1 MLTRAEIRHFQS
13 LAHAD
18 VPLGPFTVIT
28 GPTGVGKSGFIRAL
42 RLLAFNGR
50 GAARDVSTGAKSC
63 SVTAGDGRLVFRII
77 RSRGRGVNEY
87 QVARLVPTPEAGGE
101 GWAGTRYTKLEGK
114 VPLQAAEE
122 LGLTALNFASQ
133 LDPPFLLTVP
143 GTELARALGELTNVS
158 LVLNAAASAGR
169 VRKSLD
175 RDLATATAAL
185 GGLTAEAQQYA
196 GLAGRRNAVR
206 TAEEA
211 LGRHQAAARRL
222 DRLRALAG
230 RLSAAEGAY
239 QAAAD
244 EAARQAPPSLARLD
258 ELTSRLA
265 RLRQLAGAVAVA
277 DAGVISRARDA
288 EQAAA
293 ACTLAEET
301 LRSALHEAG
310 QCPVC
315 GSEIT

>member
-1 MLTRAEIRHFQS
+1 
-13 LAHAD
+13 
-18 VPLGPFTVIT
+18 VPE
-28 GPTGVGKSGFIRAL
+28 
-42 RLLAFNGR
+42 
-50 GAARDVSTGAKSC
+50 D
-63 SVTAGDGRLVFRII
+63 
-77 RSRGRGVNEY
+77 
-87 QVARLVPTPEAGGE
+87 GGE
-101 GWAGTRYTKLEGK
+101 SWSGSKYTKLEGK
-114 VPLQAAEE
+114 VPAQAAEE

-158 LVLNAAASAGR
+158 LVLNAAASANR

-175 RDLATATAAL
+175 RDLALATAQL
-185 GGLTAEAQQYA
+185 DGLTAEAQQYA
-196 GLAGRRNAVR
+196 SLAVRRNAVR

-211 LGRHQAAARRL
+211 LGRHQAAAQRL
-222 DRLRALAG
+222 ARLRALAG

-258 ELTSRLA
+258 ELTARLA
-265 RLRQLAGAVAVA
+265 RLRQLSGVVAA
-277 DAGVISRARDA
+277 ANAGVISRAREA
-288 EQAAA
+288 EAAA
-293 ACTLAEET
+293 TACTLAEET
-301 LRSALHEAG
+301 LHSALREAG